1 MMGVSQKTL
10 DVPVLKGTSGIVLLT
25 DQEVQGLDTFNC
37 IRCGR
42 CVDACPIFL
51 NPARMGVMAKKGLWE
66 EMEALH
72 VMDCFECA
80 SCSYVCPSAIPLVQS
95 FRVGKAMIREKKA
108 WEAKNIR

>member
-1 MMGVSQKTL
+1 MGVSQKTL
-10 DVPVLKGTSGIVLLT
+10 DVPVVKGTSGILLLT
-25 DQEVQGLDTFNC
+25 DREVQDLDTYNC

-51 NPARMGVMAKKGLWE
+51 NPARMGAMAKQKLWD
-66 EMEALH
+66 EMEALN

-95 FRVGKAMIREKKA
+95 FRIGKSMIREKKA
-108 WEAKNIR
+108 REAGK

>member
-1 MMGVSQKTL
+1 
-10 DVPVLKGTSGIVLLT
+10 
-25 DQEVQGLDTFNC
+25 
-37 IRCGR
+37 
-42 CVDACPIFL
+42 
-51 NPARMGVMAKKGLWE
+51 MAKKGLWE

-108 WEAKNIR
+108 REAKNMR